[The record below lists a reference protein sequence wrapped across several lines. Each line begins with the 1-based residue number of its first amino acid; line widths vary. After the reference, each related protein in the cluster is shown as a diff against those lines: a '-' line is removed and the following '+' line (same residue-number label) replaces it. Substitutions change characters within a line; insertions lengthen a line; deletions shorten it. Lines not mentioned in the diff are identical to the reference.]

1 MGNTNSHLTS
11 VLSAS
16 TSAGRSVGEAIEI
29 DEALVLHILRVR
41 GFVTADGFLEGLGTQ
56 PGSDFKHVCA
66 TWQMRGDEAAE
77 PVVAALAAV
86 LPRYRDRLRRAAEQV
101 TSGKTKLFTGVA
113 CNSVLDI
120 WMELHEDLIVLQRI
134 DRAEE
139 GSF

>member
-1 MGNTNSHLTS
+1 VGNTNSHLTS

-29 DEALVLHILRVR
+29 DEALELHILRVR

-77 PVVAALAAV
+77 PVVAA
-86 LPRYRDRLRRAAEQV
+86 RYRDRLRRVAEQV
-101 TSGKTKLFTGVA
+101 TSGNTKLFTGVA
-113 CNSVLDI
+113 WNSVHDI
-120 WMELHEDLIVLQRI
+120 WMELHADRIVLQRI